1 MAIHSLIFSAPI
13 KKAVACDGF
22 FIVQLVQISD
32 PTMQLPQQRF
42 AYGFFLSQLLQRSLV
57 LLDLRWLFL
66 LLELQALQVCGFLR
80 HNQPTT

>member
-1 MAIHSLIFSAPI
+1 
-13 KKAVACDGF
+13 
-22 FIVQLVQISD
+22 
-32 PTMQLPQQRF
+32 MQLPQQRF